1 MITAGEVL
9 KKKRESLGKNLD
21 VVSLDTKIQKRF
33 LIYIEKNE
41 FDRFESEIFL
51 TGFIKIYSD
60 YLNLDTHKVLALY
73 RRSNPFGILK
83 SDEPKKNKKKLKI
96 SNLLTPKILI
106 TTLLTFFLVGIFA
119 YIGIQI
125 YKFQSP
131 PELEISQ
138 PLNES
143 SIEEE
148 NIVVKGST
156 LNTAVLEINEKPV
169 KVNNDGTFEYS
180 IKLNPG
186 INTITIRAQKNSNN
200 ILETV
205 ETLKVTYN
213 KPQENNKKEETEE
226 NKANIITLEVVD
238 SSAWIKLD
246 IDNENKVSKIVQPSK
261 ENFEIKEKLYITTG
275 RISNTFIYFNEELL
289 PWPSSATSGVVEM
302 TCTLKDQ
309 TISCN

>member
-73 RRSNPFGILK
+73 RRSNPSGISK
-83 SDEPKKNKKKLKI
+83 KEEPKKNKRKIKI
-96 SNLLTPKILI
+96 SNLLTPKIII
-106 TTLLTFFLVGIFA
+106 TTLLATFLLSIFA

-143 SIEEE
+143 TVEEE
-148 NIVVKGST
+148 KILVKGST

-169 KVNNDGTFEYS
+169 VVNEDGSFES
-180 IKLNPG
+180 EIQLNPG

-213 KPQENNKKEETEE
+213 KPKEDIEE
-226 NKANIITLEVVD
+226 EPEEDKANIITLEVVD

-261 ENFEIKEKLYITTG
+261 EDFEIKEKLYITTG
-275 RISNTFIYFNEELL
+275 RISNTLIYFNDELL
-289 PWPSSATSGVVEM
+289 AWPSSATSGVVEM
-302 TCTLKDQ
+302 TCTLKDKSL
-309 TISCN
+309 TCE